1 MTQAT
6 CSDELYSTKLT
17 LWTPAVLLEF
27 KAKLS
32 LGFGVQLDFE
42 VQSDASS
49 FGVQSEALGFEVEL
63 TMTKDIPVYYFS
75 KIKDDELRTLVKIK
89 QKFSNPIFD
98 NWFNYQIIL
107 KDNDIQFIT
116 ELLNKE
122 FYFIRIYKEE
132 DLKVKFIAPI
142 LNRIDFRDVN
152 KEIRDFYEEKITYQ
166 TDKFIFTGTTDFLIS
181 KGLEY
186 SEKPYFFIQE
196 FKKGKESSYPESQLL
211 AELIAGVELNNFKTI
226 KGAYIV
232 GAIWNF
238 VILEKLAEG
247 HYQFFIS
254 INFDSTKIE
263 ELKGIYKNL
272 LFIKD
277 EIFKMVESDFLENQ

>member
-1 MTQAT
+1 
-6 CSDELYSTKLT
+6 
-17 LWTPAVLLEF
+17 
-27 KAKLS
+27 
-32 LGFGVQLDFE
+32 
-42 VQSDASS
+42 
-49 FGVQSEALGFEVEL
+49 
-63 TMTKDIPVYYFS
+63 MTKDIPVYYFS

-89 QKFSNPIFD
+89 QKFSNHIFD
-98 NWFNYQIIL
+98 NWFNHPIIL
-107 KDNDIQFIT
+107 EENDIQFIT

-122 FYFIRIYKEE
+122 FHFIRIYKEE

-272 LFIKD
+272 LFVKD

>member
-1 MTQAT
+1 MKK
-6 CSDELYSTKLT
+6 E
-17 LWTPAVLLEF
+17 
-27 KAKLS
+27 
-32 LGFGVQLDFE
+32 
-42 VQSDASS
+42 
-49 FGVQSEALGFEVEL
+49 
-63 TMTKDIPVYYFS
+63 DIPIYYFS
-75 KIKDDELRTLVKIK
+75 KIKDNELRQLVNIK
-89 QKFSNPIFD
+89 QKFSTEIFD
-98 NWFNYQIIL
+98 NWFNNKIII
-107 KDNDIQFIT
+107 KDNDIQFLT
-116 ELLNKE
+116 QLLNKE
-122 FYFIRIYKEE
+122 FNFIRIYKEE

-142 LNRIDFRDVN
+142 LNQIDFRNID
-152 KEIRDFYEEKITYQ
+152 KEIRDFYEEKIIYE
-166 TDKFIFTGTTDFLIS
+166 TDQFILTGATDFLIS

-238 VILEKLAEG
+238 VILEKLAENK
-247 HYQFFIS
+247 YQYFIS

-263 ELKGIYKNL
+263 ELKGIYQNL

-277 EIFKMVESDFLENQ
+277 EIFKMVESDFVENS

>member
-1 MTQAT
+1 MIK
-6 CSDELYSTKLT
+6 E
-17 LWTPAVLLEF
+17 
-27 KAKLS
+27 
-32 LGFGVQLDFE
+32 
-42 VQSDASS
+42 
-49 FGVQSEALGFEVEL
+49 
-63 TMTKDIPVYYFS
+63 DIPVYYFS
-75 KIKDDELRTLVKIK
+75 RIKDDELRKLVNIK
-89 QKFSNPIFD
+89 QKFSNHIFD
-98 NWFNYQIIL
+98 NWFNNPIIIKESEIKFL
-107 KDNDIQFIT
+107 T
-116 ELLNKE
+116 ELLSKE
-122 FYFIRIYKEE
+122 FNFIRIYKEE

-142 LNRIDFRDVN
+142 LNQIDFRDIN

-238 VILEKLAEG
+238 VILEKLAEDK
-247 HYQFFIS
+247 YQFFIS

-277 EIFKMVESDFLENQ
+277 EIFKMVESDFVANVNWWINESSGGSEHCYGLK

>member
-1 MTQAT
+1 MI
-6 CSDELYSTKLT
+6 K
-17 LWTPAVLLEF
+17 
-27 KAKLS
+27 
-32 LGFGVQLDFE
+32 
-42 VQSDASS
+42 
-49 FGVQSEALGFEVEL
+49 
-63 TMTKDIPVYYFS
+63 KDIPIYYFS
-75 KIKDDELRTLVKIK
+75 EIRDNELRKLVDIK
-89 QKFSNPIFD
+89 QKFSNDIFD
-98 NWFNYQIIL
+98 NWFDKQIIV
-107 KDNDIQFIT
+107 KDNETEFLT

-122 FYFIRIYKEE
+122 FNFIRIYKEE

-142 LNRIDFRDVN
+142 LNKIDFRDIDR
-152 KEIRDFYEEKITYQ
+152 EIRDFYEEKITYK
-166 TDKFIFTGTTDFLIS
+166 TDRFVFTGTTDFLIS

-186 SEKPYFFIQE
+186 SETPYFFIQE

-211 AELIAGVELNNFKTI
+211 AELIAGVELNSFRTM

-238 VILEKLAEG
+238 VILEKLAENK
-247 HYQFFIS
+247 YRFFVS

-277 EIFKMVESDFLENQ
+277 EIFKMVDFAEN

>member
-1 MTQAT
+1 MRGLAMIK
-6 CSDELYSTKLT
+6 E
-17 LWTPAVLLEF
+17 
-27 KAKLS
+27 
-32 LGFGVQLDFE
+32 
-42 VQSDASS
+42 
-49 FGVQSEALGFEVEL
+49 
-63 TMTKDIPVYYFS
+63 DIPVYYFS
-75 KIKDDELRTLVKIK
+75 KIKDYELRKLVNIK
-89 QKFSNPIFD
+89 QQFSNNIFD
-98 NWFNYQIIL
+98 NWFNNPIII
-107 KDNDIQFIT
+107 KDSEIKFLT

-122 FYFIRIYKEE
+122 FHFIRIYKEE

-142 LNRIDFRDVN
+142 LNKIDFRNIN

-166 TDKFIFTGTTDFLIS
+166 TDKFILTGTTDFLIS

-211 AELIAGVELNNFKTI
+211 AELIAGVELNNFNTM

-238 VILEKLAEG
+238 VRLEKLSEDK
-247 HYQFFIS
+247 YQFFIS

-277 EIFKMVESDFLENQ
+277 EIFKMS

>member
-1 MTQAT
+1 MYNIINL
-6 CSDELYSTKLT
+6 LYGTIVFLVK
-17 LWTPAVLLEF
+17 
-27 KAKLS
+27 
-32 LGFGVQLDFE
+32 GFAMIKEDIKE
-42 VQSDASS
+42 
-49 FGVQSEALGFEVEL
+49 
-63 TMTKDIPVYYFS
+63 DIPVYYFS
-75 KIKDDELRTLVKIK
+75 KIKDYELRKLVNIK
-89 QKFSNPIFD
+89 QKFSNNIFD
-98 NWFNYQIIL
+98 NWFNNPIITESE
-107 KDNDIQFIT
+107 IQFLT

-122 FYFIRIYKEE
+122 FNFIRIYKEE

-142 LNRIDFRDVN
+142 LNQIDFRDIN
-152 KEIRDFYEEKITYQ
+152 KEIRDFYDEKITYQ
-166 TDKFIFTGTTDFLIS
+166 TNEFIFTGTTDFLIS

-238 VILEKLAEG
+238 VILEKLAEDK
-247 HYQFFIS
+247 YQFFIS

-277 EIFKMVESDFLENQ
+277 EIFKML

>member
-1 MTQAT
+1 MIKE
-6 CSDELYSTKLT
+6 DIKE
-17 LWTPAVLLEF
+17 
-27 KAKLS
+27 
-32 LGFGVQLDFE
+32 
-42 VQSDASS
+42 
-49 FGVQSEALGFEVEL
+49 
-63 TMTKDIPVYYFS
+63 DIPVYYFS
-75 KIKDDELRTLVKIK
+75 KIKDYELRKLVNIK
-89 QKFSNPIFD
+89 QKFSNNIFD
-98 NWFNYQIIL
+98 NWFNNPIIIKESEIKFL
-107 KDNDIQFIT
+107 T

-122 FYFIRIYKEE
+122 FNFIRIYKEE

-142 LNRIDFRDVN
+142 LNQIDFRDIN
-152 KEIRDFYEEKITYQ
+152 KEIRDFYDEKITYQ
-166 TDKFIFTGTTDFLIS
+166 TNEFIFTGTTDFLIS

-211 AELIAGVELNNFKTI
+211 AELIAGVELNHFKTI

-238 VILEKLAEG
+238 VILEKLAEDK
-247 HYQFFIS
+247 YQFFIS

-277 EIFKMVESDFLENQ
+277 EIFQMVKSDNG

>member
-1 MTQAT
+1 MIK
-6 CSDELYSTKLT
+6 E
-17 LWTPAVLLEF
+17 
-27 KAKLS
+27 
-32 LGFGVQLDFE
+32 
-42 VQSDASS
+42 
-49 FGVQSEALGFEVEL
+49 
-63 TMTKDIPVYYFS
+63 DIPVYYFS
-75 KIKDDELRTLVKIK
+75 RIKDDELRKLVNIK
-89 QKFSNPIFD
+89 QKFSNHIFD
-98 NWFNYQIIL
+98 NWFNNPIIIKESEIKFL
-107 KDNDIQFIT
+107 T
-116 ELLNKE
+116 ELLSKE
-122 FYFIRIYKEE
+122 FNFIRIYKEE

-142 LNRIDFRDVN
+142 LNQIDFRDIN

-238 VILEKLAEG
+238 VILEKLAEDK
-247 HYQFFIS
+247 YQFFIS

-277 EIFKMVESDFLENQ
+277 EIFKMVESDFVANVN